1 MVFKQFSPKM
11 QELIRQKGFL
21 EPTLPQVLGIPEI
34 LSGKNVLIIA
44 PTGSGKTE
52 ATCLPLFDKIYR
64 EQSKPITMLYVN
76 PLRSL
81 SRDLLD
87 RLVWWADK
95 LDLNIAVRHGD
106 VGAKERAIQREV
118 PPHILITTPETLG
131 AILTGKKMR
140 EHLKNVRYVVVDEIH
155 ELVENKRGV
164 QLTLILERLREVAGD
179 FQRIALSA
187 TVGNP
192 QVVADFIGG
201 AKIIRAEMT
210 KKYDIKVQSPRPG
223 IKDRTVADELNIG
236 PETTARLRRVY
247 DLIQG
252 HRSVLVF
259 TNTRE
264 TAEVLASRLR
274 NLDRELKHE
283 VHHGSLS
290 KERRIRSEQL
300 FKTQQLKSLI
310 ATSSLEL
317 GIDIGSIDLV
327 IQYLSPRQATKLIQR
342 AGRAGHSVGETSHGI
357 ILSGDE
363 DVFESTVI
371 ANRAMRKQLE
381 EPKPHEKALDVLAN
395 QIVGIAMDMQDPGE
409 EKIFTI
415 VKKAYPYRDIERKEF
430 DALMKF
436 LETLHLFWI
445 NRGVTSYT
453 IRRKRKSFTYFF
465 ENLSTI

>member
-1 MVFKQFSPKM
+1 MVFSLFSPKL
-11 QELIRQKGFL
+11 QALIKQRGFL
-21 EPTLPQVLGIPEI
+21 EPTLPQVLGVPEI

-52 ATCLPLFDKIYR
+52 ATCLPLFDAIQR
-64 EQSKPITMLYVN
+64 EQLKPISMLYIN

-118 PPHILITTPETLG
+118 PPHILILTPETLG

-140 EHLKNVRYVVVDEIH
+140 EHLRNVRYVVIDEIH
-155 ELVENKRGV
+155 ELIESKRGA
-164 QLTLILERLREVAGD
+164 QLSLILERLREVAGEYK
-179 FQRIALSA
+179 RIGLSA

-192 QVVADFIGG
+192 QMVADFIGS

-210 KKYDIKVQSPRPG
+210 KKYEINVQSPHPG
-223 IKDRTVADELNIG
+223 LKDRAVADDLAIG
-236 PETTARLRRVY
+236 LETTARLRRIHE
-247 DLIQG
+247 LIQS
-252 HRSVLVF
+252 HKSVLVF

-274 NLDRELKHE
+274 SLDRNLKHD

-290 KERRIRSEQL
+290 KERRIRSEHL

-327 IQYLSPRQATKLIQR
+327 VQYMSPRQVSKLIQR
-342 AGRAGHSVGETSHGI
+342 VGRAGHSVGETSKGV

-363 DVFESTVI
+363 DVFESAVI
-371 ANRAMRKQLE
+371 AQRAMNKQLE
-381 EPKPHEKALDVLAN
+381 VPRFHEKALDVLAG
-395 QIVGIAMDMQDPGE
+395 QIIGITLDMNDATEDQAYS
-409 EKIFTI
+409 I
-415 VKKAYPYRDIERKEF
+415 VTRAYPYRTLDRKEF
-430 DALMKF
+430 NEIVQF
-436 LETLHLFWI
+436 LESLHL
-445 NRGVTSYT
+445 V
-453 IRRKRKSFTYFF
+453 
-465 ENLSTI
+465 